1 MRKFFLLLIL
11 IFSISFT
18 YGQEQEKLKT
28 YKVMVKKMDGT
39 RVRGYFIKADKNG
52 ITVDVSKRF
61 EEDGLVVIA
70 AADIAKIKLRRKGSI
85 TRGALIGLATGTAI
99 GGLAGYTAGDDRG
112 GFVSFTK
119 EEKAVILGTFFGL
132 CGTVIGAV
140 IGTSRKKFY
149 IYGSNDNYRK
159 ELPILQQYDLFEEQV
174 QPSN

>member
-39 RVRGYFIKADKNG
+39 RVRGYFIKADNNG

-61 EEDGLVVIA
+61 EEDGLVVIT
-70 AADIAKIKLRRKGSI
+70 AADIAKIKLRRKGSV
-85 TRGALIGLATGTAI
+85 TRGALMGLAAGGALGAITGYAD
-99 GGLAGYTAGDDRG
+99 GDDTG
-112 GFVSFTK
+112 GFFSLSKETK
-119 EEKAVILGTFFGL
+119 AAVLGTFFGL

-149 IYGSNDNYRK
+149 IYGSNDTYRK

-174 QPSN
+174 QSSN

>member
-11 IFSISFT
+11 MFSISFT

-39 RVRGYFIKADKNG
+39 RVRGYFIKADNNG
-52 ITVDVSKRF
+52 VTVDVSKRF

-70 AADIAKIKLRRKGSI
+70 AEDIVKIKLRRKASI
-85 TRGALIGLATGTAI
+85 TRGALTGLAIGTAV
-99 GGLAGYTAGDDRG
+99 GGLAGYAAGDDSG
-112 GFVSFTK
+112 GFVSFSK
-119 EEKAVILGTFFGL
+119 EEKAVILGTAFGFF
-132 CGTVIGAV
+132 GTVIGTV

-159 ELPILQQYDLFEEQV
+159 ELPILQQYNLLQD
-174 QPSN
+174 